1 MCIQSELTN
10 QPPSQN
16 GSAAEF
22 IPHQYRSTSAE
33 VQAALAGPHGQQ
45 AAAYVTLQNQLAETQ
60 SSLAHHLSKIR
71 DLEGQV
77 QGHEATR
84 QEVSQVKEQME
95 ETKREMDLLLANTR
109 GRQRRVWNDDDEPD
123 DDDDTKS
130 IATVMPDDDDEER
143 PPTNGVNGN
152 GTDLVAQN
160 AELVAKVES
169 MSAEIADVIQLT
181 KSLQTQHGEALS
193 AVQALTERLGALET
207 GFTSRVAEEVSK
219 TEQKWES
226 WKTMFEDTH
235 RKDRETWEAERERLR
250 GVVRE
255 WEEASR
261 RAHEEEEERELNEEL
276 SGEEEEVADIDSSW
290 KNLDEDTPTFAQTRK
305 GRRRRPSHR
314 ASLAIDALKAVADG
328 QGSST
333 PTQLLRDSDDA
344 ARHGLRAR
352 ALKSRKGNLPR
363 TGSAST
369 IRDDKESSD
378 SGKESGGTLRDEKE
392 IERSTRAIAQV
403 SICRTMMDDS
413 DHSANYHNHSHCRR
427 CSRRCLPEP
436 ERVVYVPTCCC
447 KSRVLVKGSWMKQDN
462 DGVTGTITNLDSLLL
477 HLCIHVSYR
486 SLYPSA
492 SSFSRLAS
500 LCIMVNYL
508 RELVSGKKAR
518 YIDHESATNLDLVY
532 VTDRIL
538 M

>member
-1 MCIQSELTN
+1 
-10 QPPSQN
+10 
-16 GSAAEF
+16 
-22 IPHQYRSTSAE
+22 
-33 VQAALAGPHGQQ
+33 
-45 AAAYVTLQNQLAETQ
+45 
-60 SSLAHHLSKIR
+60 
-71 DLEGQV
+71 
-77 QGHEATR
+77 
-84 QEVSQVKEQME
+84 
-95 ETKREMDLLLANTR
+95 
-109 GRQRRVWNDDDEPD
+109 
-123 DDDDTKS
+123 
-130 IATVMPDDDDEER
+130 
-143 PPTNGVNGN
+143 
-152 GTDLVAQN
+152 
-160 AELVAKVES
+160 

-290 KNLDEDTPTFAQTRK
+290 KTLDEDTPTFAQTRK

-333 PTQLLRDSDDA
+333 PTQLPRDSDDA

-403 SICRTMMDDS
+403 SIWRTMVDDT
-413 DHSANYHNHSHCRR
+413 DHSANYHNHSHCGR
-427 CSRRCLPEP
+427 CSRRCLLEP

-447 KSRVLVKGSWMKQDN
+447 KSRVLVKGSWMKQD
-462 DGVTGTITNLDSLLL
+462 GQ
-477 HLCIHVSYR
+477 
-486 SLYPSA
+486 
-492 SSFSRLAS
+492 
-500 LCIMVNYL
+500 
-508 RELVSGKKAR
+508 
-518 YIDHESATNLDLVY
+518 
-532 VTDRIL
+532 
-538 M
+538 

>member
-1 MCIQSELTN
+1 M
-10 QPPSQN
+10 
-16 GSAAEF
+16 
-22 IPHQYRSTSAE
+22 
-33 VQAALAGPHGQQ
+33 
-45 AAAYVTLQNQLAETQ
+45 TLQNQLAETQ
-60 SSLAHHLSKIR
+60 TSLANHLTKIR

-95 ETKREMDLLLANTR
+95 ETKREMELLLANTR
-109 GRQRRVWNDDDEPD
+109 GRQRRVWDDDDEPD
-123 DDDDTKS
+123 DDDDTRS
-130 IATVMPDDDDEER
+130 IATVMPSDDEDGS
-143 PPTNGVNGN
+143 TYSKKINGN
-152 GTDLVAQN
+152 TPDLVAQN

-169 MSAEIADVIQLT
+169 MSAEIADVIKLT
-181 KSLQTQHGEALS
+181 KSLQNQHGEALS

-226 WKTMFEDTH
+226 WKSLFEDTH

-276 SGEEEEVADIDSSW
+276 SGEEEADIDSSW
-290 KNLDEDTPTFAQTRK
+290 KSLDEETPTFAQTRK

-314 ASLAIDALKAVADG
+314 ATLAIDALKAVADG

-333 PTQLLRDSDDA
+333 PTQIIRDVDDT

-352 ALKSRKGNLPR
+352 ALKTRKGNLPR

-378 SGKESGGTLRDEKE
+378 SGKESGGTLGDDKE
-392 IERSTRAIAQV
+392 VERSTRAIAQV
-403 SICRTMMDDS
+403 SLDCVGALGRNAVLNPQPTIIFTVI
-413 DHSANYHNHSHCRR
+413 AVA
-427 CSRRCLPEP
+427 
-436 ERVVYVPTCCC
+436 VVA
-447 KSRVLVKGSWMKQDN
+447 
-462 DGVTGTITNLDSLLL
+462 GV
-477 HLCIHVSYR
+477 
-486 SLYPSA
+486 
-492 SSFSRLAS
+492 
-500 LCIMVNYL
+500 YL
-508 RELVSGKKAR
+508 NQRE
-518 YIDHESATNLDLVY
+518 
-532 VTDRIL
+532 
-538 M
+538 